1 MPIRHQSSLRCAM
14 GDSIILTLS
23 GNTSVLQAE
32 YFPPIEL
39 NPSKHYVLGLVEFLT
54 FNAIPNIDSTNN
66 KFHIGDKI
74 ITLPTGSY
82 EIGDIGEYLQA
93 ELAKTDIKLT
103 LRANNN
109 TLCAEIESN
118 KQVDF
123 SQPNSIG
130 DLLGFTSRILE
141 ANQHHSSDSAVR
153 ILKLNVIRVESNIT
167 CGEYLNDQQ
176 VHTIYAFFPSVPP
189 GFKII
194 EKPSTIIYLPV
205 TVSSIDQL
213 QLRVIDQDNN
223 LVNFRDETIT
233 VRLHIK
239 SWE

>member
-1 MPIRHQSSLRCAM
+1 MGESL
-14 GDSIILTLS
+14 ILTLS
-23 GNTSVLQAE
+23 GNTSVLQAQ

-39 NPSKHYVLGLVEFLT
+39 NPSKQYVLGLVEFLT
-54 FNAIPNIDSTNN
+54 FNSIPNIDPTNN
-66 KFHIGDKI
+66 KFCIGDRV

-82 EIGDIGEYLQA
+82 EIGDIDEYLQGQ
-93 ELAKTDIKLT
+93 LAGTGIKLT

-118 KQVDF
+118 RPVDF
-123 SQPNSIG
+123 TFPNSIG
-130 DLLGFTSRILE
+130 DLLGFTPRILE
-141 ANQHHSSDSAVR
+141 ANRHYSSDSAVR

-167 CGEYLNDQQ
+167 CGAFLNHHQ
-176 VHTIYAFFPSVPP
+176 VHTIYSFFPSVPP

-194 EKPSTIIYLPV
+194 EKPTTIIYLPV
-205 TVSSIDQL
+205 TASSIDQL
-213 QLRVIDQDNN
+213 QLRIVDQDNN